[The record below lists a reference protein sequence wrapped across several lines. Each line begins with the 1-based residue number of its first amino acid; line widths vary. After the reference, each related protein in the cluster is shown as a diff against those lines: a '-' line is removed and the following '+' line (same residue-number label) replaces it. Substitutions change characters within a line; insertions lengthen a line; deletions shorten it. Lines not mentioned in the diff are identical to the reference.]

1 MIEKVFENACG
12 DGAAPESAVLK
23 AKDNNRSVNPWV
35 FNFWQSLFT
44 PAPSRCDFFGVGR
57 SKGEKV
63 VNQASP
69 GFTPFTG
76 FDLAK
81 LEKSQQQAGVPG
93 PTRINFGLWGHDV
106 GS

>member
-12 DGAAPESAVLK
+12 DGVAPESAVLK
-23 AKDNNRSVNPWV
+23 AKDKDHTINPWA
-35 FNFWQSLFT
+35 FNFRQSLFT
-44 PAPSRCDFFGVGR
+44 PEPSLCDFFGVGR

-69 GFTPFTG
+69 GLTPFTG

-81 LEKSQQQAGVPG
+81 LEKSQLRWVFPG
-93 PTRINFGLWGHDV
+93 RSKPILVYGGHDV
-106 GS
+106 RS